1 MTRRKRIRFRYVS
14 IWLLLQMVAVLSI
27 AALLLGLP
35 IVQWFLIGVAL
46 GAAQALVTF
55 LVWRLGREEMESRG
69 YRW

>member
-1 MTRRKRIRFRYVS
+1 MA
-14 IWLLLQMVAVLSI
+14 IWLLLQMVAVLSL

-35 IVQWFLIGVAL
+35 IVQWCLIGVAL

-55 LVWRLGREEMESRG
+55 LVWNFGREEMEARG